1 MTTHWTPLACLLG
14 STKSECDFQDE
25 RAKLG
30 LVVVNMPLT
39 GMTEKFKKL
48 WSIASIKAFAD
59 GGANQVHRIVGDN
72 LENYLPDYISGD
84 FDSICPDVM
93 NFYKAKGVQVIP
105 TPDQNETDLTK
116 CLRILLGKQDMVE
129 FDQIVILN
137 AFGKRLD
144 QTMANI
150 ESLFHVA
157 KLTNKPVYSM
167 SEDSMACLL
176 LPGKHI
182 IHVNTGLEDDWCGLI
197 PIGAECTHITTSGLK
212 YNLTDGQLAFGSLV
226 STSNTYV
233 EGGLAVTVENDTPIL
248 WAMGIRN

>member
-14 STKSECDFQDE
+14 STKSECDFQ
-25 RAKLG
+25 
-30 LVVVNMPLT
+30 
-39 GMTEKFKKL
+39 
-48 WSIASIKAFAD
+48 ASIKAFTD

-157 KLTNKPVYSM
+157 KLTSKPVYLM

-176 LPGKHI
+176 LPGKHV

-197 PIGAECTHITTSGLK
+197 PIGAES
-212 YNLTDGQLAFGSLV
+212 DGQLAFGSLV

>member
-129 FDQIVILN
+129 
-137 AFGKRLD
+137 
-144 QTMANI
+144 
-150 ESLFHVA
+150 
-157 KLTNKPVYSM
+157 
-167 SEDSMACLL
+167 
-176 LPGKHI
+176 GKHV

-248 WAMGIRN
+248 WAMGIHN